1 MQEENHKRRFIFKNL
16 ESAALQSEDYWI
28 QARFQK
34 SFLLSSAIFRSQPC
48 LSCFFLGIEYNIL
61 SSSFK
66 DLPAGSRLSGRTSAG
81 ELGGSS
87 HSRCQTWPLPELG
100 LVCFESLGN
109 FMSPPPY
116 PPSAHPCLHVVCL
129 QGTCWRC

>member
-16 ESAALQSEDYWI
+16 ESAAQQSEDSWI

-48 LSCFFLGIEYNIL
+48 LSCFFLSIEYNNL

-66 DLPAGSRLSGRTSAG
+66 DLPVGSSLSGRTRV
-81 ELGGSS
+81 GGSP
-87 HSRCQTWPLPELG
+87 HMRCQTWPLPELG

-116 PPSAHPCLHVVCL
+116 PPPTHPCLHMVCL

>member
-1 MQEENHKRRFIFKNL
+1 MQEENDKRRFIFKNL
-16 ESAALQSEDYWI
+16 ESAAQQSEDFWI

-48 LSCFFLGIEYNIL
+48 LSCFFLSIEYNNL

-66 DLPAGSRLSGRTSAG
+66 DLPVGSSLSGRTRV
-81 ELGGSS
+81 GGSP
-87 HSRCQTWPLPELG
+87 HMRCQTWPLPELG

-116 PPSAHPCLHVVCL
+116 PPPTHPCLHMVCL

>member
-16 ESAALQSEDYWI
+16 ESAAQQSEDFWI

-48 LSCFFLGIEYNIL
+48 LSCFFLSIEYNNL

-66 DLPAGSRLSGRTSAG
+66 DLPVGSSLSGRTRVR
-81 ELGGSS
+81 GSP
-87 HSRCQTWPLPELG
+87 HMRCQTWPLPELG

-116 PPSAHPCLHVVCL
+116 PPPTHPCLHMVCL

>member
-1 MQEENHKRRFIFKNL
+1 MQEKNDKRRLIFKNL
-16 ESAALQSEDYWI
+16 ESAAQQSEDFWI

-48 LSCFFLGIEYNIL
+48 LSCFFLSIEYNNL

-66 DLPAGSRLSGRTSAG
+66 DLPVGSSLSGRTRV
-81 ELGGSS
+81 GGSP
-87 HSRCQTWPLPELG
+87 HMRCQTWPLPELG

-116 PPSAHPCLHVVCL
+116 PPPTHPCLHMVCL